1 MDGGIAHIPCTS
13 FVQPSRLQLYED
25 VPNHLLNAAFKSH
38 LHTLAAIL
46 QRSKKI
52 GKLNWEGEVSK
63 RAFREGDSP
72 EGGLRISNLTF
83 RFEAARFENLRSKG
97 GKGGIPEGWRG
108 GSLERGRESPQRMGE
123 RAPG

>member
-25 VPNHLLNAAFKSH
+25 DPNHLLNAALKSH

-52 GKLNWEGEVSK
+52 GKSNWEGELSK

-72 EGGLRISNLTF
+72 EGDLRISNLTF

-97 GKGGIPEGWRG
+97 GRGEIHAGWRG
-108 GSLERGRESPQRMGE
+108 GSPERGRESP
-123 RAPG
+123 